1 MALRPPFSSGKSA
14 SPGITR
20 ERLIE
25 IRRRFLAEG
34 IAPTDEVPPVIVRS
48 WMRSRALGLDMDRR
62 PSLESLSHQQL
73 REMRERNEILL
84 RAARGEIEDLHR
96 DAQLTGAIVILT
108 DARGVILATSGNID
122 FAERASRVS
131 LRPGVQWNEA
141 SIGTNAIGTAI
152 AEEGPIS
159 VAGAEH
165 FFETHSV
172 LGCSAVPIFD
182 PSGELIG
189 VLDLS
194 NDAGIPQTHTLALVR
209 RAVEQIERR
218 LFEHRF
224 GRHERMHFH
233 TDPDLLNG
241 PHEGLLAFE
250 GPRLVGANRQ
260 ALDLLG
266 LDWSKLGLL
275 DFEQI
280 FETDRE
286 QLAGDGPIESKRIR
300 TLRGAVLF
308 GRMRA
313 GYEDAAP
320 VHRLP
325 RFAPAREMPAA
336 PFDRRLK
343 TLLERAV
350 RLADAGVAILL
361 RGEVGCGK
369 EAFARAIHAASRC
382 GAGPFVAIDCSAGT
396 EAEIEHRLFGDGET
410 TGEGSALTRAAGGS
424 LLFEAVDALPMALQN
439 RMVRELGAGDGAV
452 GGPARERHDFNLLST
467 THFALGDRVAAGSFS
482 ADFMI
487 RIATHTVDFEPLR
500 LLGDRRALIAET
512 WEGVA
517 PPALVDR
524 LPPETLAL
532 LAAYKWPGNRRQLI
546 ATLRS
551 LAVLAE
557 AGEALIPEMLPQE
570 IREARGEE
578 APDAVVALD
587 VEVGLDSI
595 TLSAMRTALEAEG
608 GNVSRAARRLGIHRS
623 TLYRRLIGSEH
634 TKT

>member
-14 SPGITR
+14 GPGISR

-34 IAPTDEVPPVIVRS
+34 IVPTDEVPPVIVRS
-48 WMRSRALGLDMDRR
+48 WMRSQALGLDMDRR

-233 TDPDLLNG
+233 ADPDLVNG

-266 LDWSKLGLL
+266 LDWSKLGVLN
-275 DFEQI
+275 FEQI

-286 QLAGDGPIESKRIR
+286 QLAGEGPIESKRIR
-300 TLRGAVLF
+300 TLRGSVLF
-308 GRMRA
+308 GRIRA

-320 VHRLP
+320 VHRAP
-325 RFAPAREMPAA
+325 RFAPVREAPAT

-343 TLLERAV
+343 AQLERAV

-369 EAFARAIHAASRC
+369 EAFARELHAASRC
-382 GAGPFVAIDCSAGT
+382 GDGPFLAVDCSAGP
-396 EAEIEHRLFGDGET
+396 EAEIERRLFGDASEAAD
-410 TGEGSALTRAAGGS
+410 EGSALTRAAGGT
-424 LLFEAVDALPMALQN
+424 LLLEAVDALPMALQV
-439 RMVRELGAGDGAV
+439 RMVRALGDG
-452 GGPARERHDFNLLST
+452 PLRDRHGFNLLST
-467 THFALGDRVAAGSFS
+467 THFALGERVAAGAFS

-524 LPPETLAL
+524 LPAETLAV

-551 LAVLAE
+551 LAVLGE
-557 AGEALIPEMLPQE
+557 AGEALGPEVLPQE

-578 APDAVVALD
+578 AADPVVALD

-595 TLSAMRTALEAEG
+595 TLSAMRAALDAEG

-634 TKT
+634 GKVQESE

>member
-1 MALRPPFSSGKSA
+1 MALRPPFPNDKSTG
-14 SPGITR
+14 PGVSR

-25 IRRRFLAEG
+25 IRRRFLVEG
-34 IAPTDEVPPVIVRS
+34 VDPTTEVPPAILRS
-48 WMRSRALGLDMDRR
+48 WKRSRALGLEMDRR
-62 PSLESLSHQQL
+62 PALESLSHQQL

-96 DAQLTGAIVILT
+96 DAHLTGAIIILT
-108 DARGVILATSGNID
+108 DARGVILATTGNVD

-152 AEEGPIS
+152 AEETPIA

-194 NDAGIPQTHTLALVR
+194 NDAGVPQTHTLALVR

-218 LFEHRF
+218 LFEYRF

-233 TDPDLLNG
+233 ADPDLVNG

-250 GPRLVGANRQ
+250 GPCLVGANRQ

-266 LDWSKLGLL
+266 LDWSTLGRLS
-275 DFEQI
+275 FEQI
-280 FETDRE
+280 FETRRE
-286 QLAGDGPIESKRIR
+286 QILGEGPIEEQRIR
-300 TLRGAVLF
+300 TLRGSILF
-308 GRMRA
+308 GRIKA
-313 GYEDAAP
+313 GYEDATP

-325 RFAPAREMPAA
+325 RPPKQQEASHI
-336 PFDRRLK
+336 PFDNRLQ
-343 TLLERAV
+343 LQLDRAV

-369 EAFARAIHAASRC
+369 EVFARELHAASRNHF
-382 GAGPFVAIDCSAGT
+382 GPFVVVDCSADT
-396 EAEIEHRLFGDGET
+396 EVDIERHLFGDATET
-410 TGEGSALTRAAGGS
+410 ESSSALVRAGGGS
-424 LLFEAVDALPMALQN
+424 LLLEAVDALPMALQT
-439 RMVRELGAGDGAV
+439 RLARALGTNDGAT
-452 GGPARERHDFNLLST
+452 GGSKRSRHDFNLIST
-467 THFALGDRVAAGSFS
+467 SHFALGERVATGAFS

-500 LLGDRRALIAET
+500 LHPDRRGLINEI
-512 WEGVA
+512 WEGLA

-524 LPPETLAL
+524 LSPETLTV
-532 LAAYKWPGNRRQLI
+532 LAAYRWPGNRRQMI

-557 AGEALIPEMLPQE
+557 AGEPLSPETLPQE
-570 IREARGEE
+570 IREARGEVTTD
-578 APDAVVALD
+578 PTFGLD

-595 TLSAMRTALEAEG
+595 TLSAMRAALEAEG

-623 TLYRRLIGSEH
+623 TLYRRLIGNEH
-634 TKT
+634 TKS